1 MLFIVGIYDTPGTQ
15 NQNNSKQ
22 NYLEQNDKFLVD
34 IRDFIS
40 FSDNAYHFVIP
51 DNCRKYVHELNSI
64 LFSNKTNSEKKR
76 LRAELDGKYSKSNK
90 GDVVWRISIPSDKL
104 CSYLHFDSSFIP
116 FIDKENDLEYE
127 PTEKHVADAISFLN
141 ELFHCKSYYSLKYV
155 NDLFIFSI
163 ILILILMIFFYFCSN
178 QRKYVSPYK
187 YNTF

>member
-1 MLFIVGIYDTPGTQ
+1 MGEILDVRERMICNYETGESNLPIDKAILLSKKYHYSLDWIYDTPGTQ
-15 NQNNSKQ
+15 NQHNSKQ
-22 NYLEQNDKFLVD
+22 NYLEQSDKFLVD

-51 DNCRKYVHELNSI
+51 DNCRKYVHELSSI
-64 LFSNKTNSEKKR
+64 LFSSKTNSEKKR

-127 PTEKHVADAISFLN
+127 PTEKQVADAISFLN
-141 ELFHCKSYYSLKYV
+141 ELF
-155 NDLFIFSI
+155 
-163 ILILILMIFFYFCSN
+163 
-178 QRKYVSPYK
+178 Q
-187 YNTF
+187 